1 MDQKA
6 FELIAEKVGEA
17 LREQE
22 FTRLENGTEDKGP
35 AAYYA
40 NENLR
45 YSVLFDTQKKRFE
58 LRSGTADEEGAVSSW
73 RSLSV
78 WLYDP
83 AENDMATAAD
93 IAADFANTIQG
104 PKRVAALQT
113 AKKRRRKD
121 EENNPDPVFF
131 FNRLVNLE
139 PSLKGKMLEE
149 RVKYGDIRN
158 VAFAREEVVP
168 VVQGLLASG
177 TPEQVE
183 KLAGIFNELYENG
196 DMDVRSI
203 LTIILL
209 NSLEPAAVQEK
220 LAPHFTE
227 DMAKGYKAGLKMKG
241 KKVKPEKVKKQSKVV
256 ADALE
261 YRNQNKK
268 R

>member
-1 MDQKA
+1 M
-6 FELIAEKVGEA
+6 
-17 LREQE
+17 
-22 FTRLENGTEDKGP
+22 
-35 AAYYA
+35 
-40 NENLR
+40 
-45 YSVLFDTQKKRFE
+45 LFDTQKKRFE

-83 AENDMATAAD
+83 EENDMATAAD

-241 KKVKPEKVKKQSKVV
+241 K
-256 ADALE
+256 
-261 YRNQNKK
+261 R
-268 R
+268 

>member
-1 MDQKA
+1 M
-6 FELIAEKVGEA
+6 
-17 LREQE
+17 
-22 FTRLENGTEDKGP
+22 
-35 AAYYA
+35 
-40 NENLR
+40 
-45 YSVLFDTQKKRFE
+45 
-58 LRSGTADEEGAVSSW
+58 
-73 RSLSV
+73 
-78 WLYDP
+78 
-83 AENDMATAAD
+83 
-93 IAADFANTIQG
+93 
-104 PKRVAALQT
+104 
-113 AKKRRRKD
+113 
-121 EENNPDPVFF
+121 
-131 FNRLVNLE
+131 NLE